1 MFANTTLG
9 AKVSATISSIIEI
22 TKKNGLDPYAYL
34 KYIFTK
40 APNLKENESID
51 ILLPW
56 NAPDAC
62 RSKAAYLTE

>member
-40 APNLKENESID
+40 ESNLNLGESTD
-51 ILLPW
+51 CLLPW
-56 NAPDAC
+56 NASDCFCTKGYP
-62 RSKAAYLTE
+62 LN